1 MNSKL
6 LLKIEKI
13 KALIK
18 QGVGGESVAAR
29 EALNRLIEKHN
40 LNPAV
45 VEDQEYRFK
54 YSTVLEERLLVQL
67 SICLFGGK
75 ISFMRDTWH
84 KRELV
89 AVMEYT
95 DYVSLDCAYEYF
107 RRHMKQEW
115 NKHCLPLIKRKRT
128 AKTKN
133 LLRDQLQQVFF
144 SKYII
149 ASKLYL
155 ENQLIKIDASK
166 LSGKEI
172 EARRAVM
179 EVQGGKYNK
188 QINHGLFLEQ

>member
-40 LNPAV
+40 LDPAV

-54 YSTVLEERLLVQL
+54 YSTNLELMLIVQ
-67 SICLFGGK
+67 INKCLFGDRINLMK
-75 ISFMRDTWH
+75 DTWH
-84 KRELV
+84 KREV
-89 AVMEYT
+89 VSVMEYT
-95 DYVSLDCAYEYF
+95 DYVAMDCSYEYF
-107 RRHMKQEW
+107 RRHMKQQW
-115 NKHCLPLIKRKRT
+115 NEHCLPLIRRKRT

-133 LLRDQLQQVFF
+133 LLRDQLQVVFF

-149 ASKLYL
+149 ESKLYL
-155 ENQLIKIDASK
+155 ENQLTKIDHSK
-166 LSGKEI
+166 LSKNEI
-172 EARRAVM
+172 EAQVAVHG
-179 EVQGGKYNK
+179 VQGGKYNK

>member
-115 NKHCLPLIKRKRT
+115 NKHCLPLIRRKRT
-128 AKTKN
+128 TRTKN
-133 LLRDQLQQVFF
+133 LLREQLQEAFF

-149 ASKLYL
+149 ESKLYL
-155 ENQLIKIDASK
+155 ENQLTRIDHSK
-166 LSGKEI
+166 LSKNEM
-172 EARRAVM
+172 EARMTVSG
-179 EVQGGKYNK
+179 VKGGKYNK
-188 QINHGLFLEQ
+188 QINHGLFLE